1 MAIISK
7 LASSQYLTDKHW
19 DKRNESQIK
28 YIIPHH
34 MAGIM
39 TGAGCAKYFVN
50 NGYDNSANYC
60 IGYNGD
66 ISCNVPEQYGA
77 WTSSWWRVDT
87 KGITIEVSNSSN
99 TDSDWPISNA
109 SKEALIRLMVDLF
122 QRYPSLGGK
131 AIFNP
136 SDEYE
141 VVAARAVNRE
151 PDPKGNILLH
161 NWTDKGRK
169 ICPGPYMTKNMPQ
182 ICKEV
187 NRRLSGEKRTLH
199 EQAQYMIDN
208 NVNGAARKAQA
219 ISDGFKPQDVQAEID
234 KMLAKNKSNNIQICV
249 KYLPNVKKGD
259 KVDIVTILQQELKYM
274 GYLTVA
280 PDGIFGSYTDAA
292 LKAFQTNINKVYG
305 NFTVDGIC
313 GPKTW
318 TKILIG

>member
-34 MAGIM
+34 MAGMM

-109 SKEALIRLMVDLF
+109 SKEALIRLMVDFF

-131 AIFNP
+131 AIFDP

-141 VVAARAVNRE
+141 VVAFDDTEVTLYDVKFPLFN
-151 PDPKGNILLH
+151 K
-161 NWTDKGRK
+161 T
-169 ICPGPYMTKNMPQ
+169 YS
-182 ICKEV
+182 KEE
-187 NRRLSGEKRTLH
+187 LTEASGVSYKKLTTMFKAETGQTLH
-199 EQAQYMIDN
+199 AYQIGKKLEMVAMHIDSEPY
-208 NVNGAARKAQA
+208 VRMKELAANYDFYDEFYLSKLFKKKYGMSPQEYKTNSKSKRRKY
-219 ISDGFKPQDVQAEID
+219 DT
-234 KMLAKNKSNNIQICV
+234 IC
-249 KYLPNVKKGD
+249 
-259 KVDIVTILQQELKYM
+259 
-274 GYLTVA
+274 
-280 PDGIFGSYTDAA
+280 
-292 LKAFQTNINKVYG
+292 
-305 NFTVDGIC
+305 
-313 GPKTW
+313 
-318 TKILIG
+318 